1 MLFHNSYSYLKKVDQ
16 LPTGPEWHCKVV
28 TAQGNIIEENRSCI
42 VEELELWFREPVEC
56 ARELLSN
63 PAFED
68 YISYTPEHVLLRF
81 VNHDLF
87 LALNLFSYHLIQ
99 LTHYAYSSCS
109 TFKFGSMTHFAQSL
123 LIHLPRLLIPNMTH
137 SISINTLDIELVTL
151 ASL

>member
-1 MLFHNSYSYLKKVDQ
+1 MMCLASF
-16 LPTGPEWHCKVV
+16 GPVFITC
-28 TAQGNIIEENRSCI
+28 
-42 VEELELWFREPVEC
+42 L
-56 ARELLSN
+56 
-63 PAFED
+63 
-68 YISYTPEHVLLRF
+68 LLRF

-109 TFKFGSMTHFAQSL
+109 IFGSMTHFAQLL
-123 LIHLPRLLIPNMTH
+123 LIHLPCLLIPNMTH